1 MNIRTLLNEIKDDY
15 KKYNFEYY
23 EYEDNTKDWE
33 RLFVVDQ
40 KDGIGYVY
48 YHYYQENG
56 GFSGRV
62 SLFDFMR
69 KSNSEILHIIAERYY
84 YMYIDY

>member
-15 KKYNFEYY
+15 KKYNFKYY

-40 KDGIGYVY
+40 KSGFVY
-48 YHYYQENG
+48 FHYYQKNG
-56 GFSGRV
+56 GFSGRIP
-62 SLFDFMR
+62 LQDFMEF
-69 KSNSEILHIIAERYY
+69 KSNSDILHIIAEAYY
-84 YMYIDY
+84 YNYNEY

>member
-23 EYEDNTKDWE
+23 EYEDKTNNWE
-33 RLFVVDQ
+33 RLFVVNQ
-40 KDGIGYVY
+40 KSGFVY
-48 YHYYQENG
+48 FHYYQKNG
-56 GFSGRV
+56 GFSGRI

-69 KSNSEILHIIAERYY
+69 KSNSDILHIIAQTYY
-84 YMYIDY
+84 YNYNEY